1 MEELPIAIV
10 IPTYNDSKHLK
21 NCILSISRQIHK
33 PKQIIVIDDG
43 SMNDDAFKVCN
54 SKIFKILNIEYFKVS
69 NGGPSRAR
77 NLGLGYVK
85 TKYVLFLDADDLLL
99 PNALIALNDS
109 AKNMSQNYFG
119 VCGRIK
125 FSGKFISK
133 ISNFVPEYNIN
144 NIGRIYGLQ
153 GQISSYLLDAAK
165 VREINGFMEDMK
177 HYEDFYLLL
186 QLLDQYKLTVIN
198 LVTLVK
204 IQRRGSLS
212 NANYKKSFLGAIKFL
227 DRLENKRLM
236 DPFEIR
242 VRRKEAYLTYA
253 KKLLINFKL
262 KKFYL
267 ALKFAFKDNVNASN
281 ESLLKPIYIVIS
293 FLIKY

>member
-1 MEELPIAIV
+1 MVGLPITIV

-21 NCILSISRQIHK
+21 NCILSISKQINT

-43 SMNDDAFKVCN
+43 SISDDAFNICN
-54 SKIFKILNIEYFKVS
+54 SKIFKNLNIEYYKVL

-99 PNALIALNDS
+99 PNSLIALYDS
-109 AKNMSQNYFG
+109 AKIMSKSYFG

-125 FSGKFISK
+125 YSGNFTSQ
-133 ISNFVPEYNIN
+133 ISNFVPQYNLN
-144 NIGRIYGLQ
+144 NIGRINDLQ
-153 GQISSYLLDAAK
+153 GQISSYLLVAEK
-165 VREINGFMEDMK
+165 VREIKGFMEDMK

-186 QLLDQYKLTVIN
+186 QLLNKYKLATID

-204 IQRRGSLS
+204 NQRRGSLS
-212 NANYKKSFLGAIKFL
+212 NASYKKSFLGAIKFL
-227 DRLENKRLM
+227 ERIENEKLM
-236 DPFEIR
+236 DALEIR
-242 VRRKEAYLTYA
+242 VRRKEAYITYA
-253 KKLLINFKL
+253 KNLLINLKL

-267 ALKFAFKDNVNASN
+267 ALKFAFKDDVLASN
-281 ESLLKPIYIVIS
+281 ESFLKPIYIFIS
-293 FLIKY
+293 IFIK